1 MYESF
6 YRLREKPFSLLPD
19 TDYLYLSRKHGTA
32 LALLE
37 YSLLTQDGFCVISGE
52 AGVGKTTLIRRL
64 LAAHADRIT
73 MGLITSTQGSVGDL
87 LGWISLAFHLE
98 CHRLNRSQLYE
109 ELQRFLAEQ
118 AARGRPVVLI
128 VDEAQNIPAAMLDE
142 LRVLAKDGAGSG
154 RPLKT
159 ILVGQ
164 PKLRNVLRAA
174 GLDQSV
180 KQVAVDYH
188 IGPLSREETSEYI
201 RHRLSVAGGDPG
213 IFDEEAC
220 DAVFHYTG
228 GVPRLANLLCHNV
241 MASAYAL
248 KRAAIGADIVHS
260 VMQEREAR
268 GMLPQFGVRP
278 AARGGQP
285 VVRGTV
291 VPLPGDD
298 VGGAGVSG
306 RLVSIDSRPRSGRVT
321 TAGFGVSGLGDPVAE
336 PNRSQEA
343 EGEAAPP
350 PGQNGEEEMAN
361 YQMTPATATPPPR
374 MFWGTTILL
383 GFIAGLLVA
392 VIVIG
397 AVYLETGRRAAPAV
411 APRAAAVAPAPLP
424 AASISHITPP
434 AVTPAVTAVVRQPGV
449 SAAEKGRLK
458 ELISERN
465 AAMAEARALQTAR
478 DTALAMAKARE
489 RAAQA
494 ELQAAL
500 EQERVQ
506 AVLRHQQKMRERRQK
521 VVVQLPQP
529 VRLVSAGPV
538 KLPAPVAGR
547 VPPVSHPAPV
557 SAGGVVKFSPNPCNG
572 PAAKFLSTCKE

>member
-73 MGLITSTQGSVGDL
+73 MGLITSTQGSFGDL

-164 PKLRNVLRAA
+164 PRLRNVLRAA

-278 AARGGQP
+278 AARGGQS

-291 VPLPGDD
+291 APLPGDD
-298 VGGAGVSG
+298 GSGAGVSG

-321 TAGFGVSGLGDPVAE
+321 TTGFRVSGLGDPVTE
-336 PNRSQEA
+336 PNRSREA

-361 YQMTPATATPPPR
+361 YQMTPATVTSPR
-374 MFWGTTILL
+374 MFWGTAILL

-397 AVYLETGRRAAPAV
+397 AVYLEAGRRAAPAV
-411 APRAAAVAPAPLP
+411 PPRAAAVAPAPLP
-424 AASISHITPP
+424 AASISHVTPP

-506 AVLRHQQKMRERRQK
+506 AVLRHQQKMRDRRRK

-529 VRLVSAGPV
+529 VRLVSASPV